1 MNRTVHTSAM
11 LDYNFRKKEVLEKTL
26 AKDAEYRMPRPD
38 LKSGELNK
46 RFVITEGGQN
56 VINKK

>member
-1 MNRTVHTSAM
+1 MFD
-11 LDYNFRKKEVLEKTL
+11 LLYLQLLEKEVIREIL
-26 AKDAEYRMPRPD
+26 ANGSKCRMPKPD

-56 VINKK
+56 AINKK